1 MRWGSA
7 ANQSWAMFGKCT
19 GGGNGFMEKVASS
32 EWGWLIFHLHFHFH
46 SAFAFLQIAF
56 LIQKCQSSHQ
66 GCWMRGAPCP
76 QQNPTFGGW
85 KAARAGAG
93 SLKTSVVLAPLRH
106 CSPPSQPGKGIGVPS
121 NNVEIRLVPAGFGLE
136 VGNGA
141 KFPSPW
147 LDGMETET
155 PQQVHSRLFHLKDE
169 KKGEKN
175 REKELLSLNN

>member
-1 MRWGSA
+1 
-7 ANQSWAMFGKCT
+7 
-19 GGGNGFMEKVASS
+19 MEC
-32 EWGWLIFHLHFHFH
+32 LIFYLHFHFH
-46 SAFAFLQIAF
+46 SAFAFPQIAF
-56 LIQKCQSSHQ
+56 LTQKCQSSHQ
-66 GCWMRGAPCP
+66 GRWMRGAPRP
-76 QQNPTFGGW
+76 LQNHTSRGW

-93 SLKTSVVLAPLRH
+93 SRKTNTALAPLRH
-106 CSPPSQPGKGIGVPS
+106 CSPSSQPGKGIGAPS